1 MKKILFTLFLLF
13 LINDYLKMIQPEN
26 QASKFFEFKNDFN
39 KRCRKNTAFELKRVY
54 LGYSYKF
61 DDKISGKIT
70 YDIGSNSSGSAYTA
84 YVKVAQLDWK
94 VSSKVKF
101 SLGLIGNKQFKGQ
114 ENLWG
119 YRYVYKSFQDE
130 YKFGA
135 EIADLGFNS
144 EFKLNS
150 KLTMNVFFLNG
161 EGYKNVQD
169 NDGNIRQGVSF
180 FYDLPKK
187 GFETRIYFDSHDA
200 KDASAITNSSFF
212 LGYKGDGGR
221 LGLEYNKLNNARNYK
236 SSQDGV
242 ITEMGFLFMDQKNYQ
257 KITNYLFVTTK

>member
-1 MKKILFTLFLLF
+1 MKKILFILLIVF
-13 LINDYLKMIQPEN
+13 SIKGFSQDNPVGKPSFKVFWN
-26 QASKFFEFKNDFN
+26 FKNDFT
-39 KRCRKNTAFELKRVY
+39 KDVEKNTAFELKRVY
-54 LGYSYKF
+54 LGYAYKF
-61 DDKISGKIT
+61 DDKISAKIT

-94 VSSKVKF
+94 VSSKIKF

-135 EIADLGFNS
+135 SADLGFNS
-144 EFKLNS
+144 EFNLNS

-169 NDGNIRQGVSF
+169 NDGNIR
-180 FYDLPKK
+180 
-187 GFETRIYFDSHDA
+187 
-200 KDASAITNSSFF
+200 
-212 LGYKGDGGR
+212 
-221 LGLEYNKLNNARNYK
+221 
-236 SSQDGV
+236 
-242 ITEMGFLFMDQKNYQ
+242 
-257 KITNYLFVTTK
+257 